1 MPRRRRPPV
10 QAPTPLREC
19 YGRVGDHSRVRV
31 SIVIPARDAEA
42 MIGRT
47 AAAALAQEVDGEFE
61 VIVVDDGSSDA
72 TAQAARAAG
81 ARVVSARGGD
91 PEPGKPAGPADARNA
106 GVAAARAPLIAF
118 TDADC
123 VPAP

>member
-10 QAPTPLREC
+10 QAPMPRREW

-47 AAAALAQEVDGEFE
+47 VAAAGAQELDGGFQLGGVDDGTRDATAAAARD
-61 VIVVDDGSSDA
+61 
-72 TAQAARAAG
+72 AG
-81 ARVVSARGGD
+81 ARVVSNATALG
-91 PEPGKPAGPADARNA
+91 PAGARNA
-106 GVAAARAPLIAF
+106 GVAAASEPLIAF
-118 TDADC
+118 T
-123 VPAP
+123 